1 MQAVEACMRRLDEK
15 SILEEVFLY
24 VFAPTLTEY
33 VEWVLREAVKAGK
46 KRLYFL
52 ARDGAM
58 MYRAAQMLAQ
68 ARELELDI
76 RYLRVSRY
84 AIRSAEYYFA
94 GRSALEQICVGG
106 IDISFEKLM
115 KRANLT
121 EEEALQIAEMAGY
134 QDIYHMPLNY
144 RQILRL
150 KEELSRIELLF
161 TYIQT
166 HAGEAYK
173 TTAGYLIQEGLLEEV
188 PYALVDSGWVG
199 TLQLSLQRVLEHIS
213 GKEIHLQGY
222 YFGIYERPKETEKSQ
237 YRAFYFGEKS
247 VWRKVYF
254 SNCLFE
260 TVFSSPEG
268 MTLGYQCGGEGAYA
282 AYTAIESAHKNPN
295 AETMTRFIRQTERY
309 IFCYAKA
316 EAGKKH
322 RIAGRDGTKLAEA
335 LLSPMMGTPTQMEAE
350 AFGSLQ
356 FCDDVLELQLQ
367 PVAAEWDEEE
377 LRKQRF
383 FSRLLIKMNR
393 KRQILH
399 ESAWAEGSITRLGG
413 TVKKHMRHERWYK
426 RVMYLRKAIRS

>member
-1 MQAVEACMRRLDEK
+1 MQAVEACMRQPDKR
-15 SILEEVFLY
+15 SVLEEVFLY

-68 ARELELDI
+68 ARGMELDI
-76 RYLRVSRY
+76 RYLKVSRY

-121 EEEALQIAEMAGY
+121 EEEALEIAELAGY
-134 QDIYHMPLNY
+134 QDSYHTPLNY
-144 RQILRL
+144 RQILQL
-150 KEELSRIELLF
+150 KEALSRIDPLF
-161 TYIQT
+161 TYIKA
-166 HAGEAYK
+166 HAGETYK
-173 TTAGYLIQEGLLEEV
+173 TTAGYLIQEGLLEKV
-188 PYALVDSGWVG
+188 SYALVDSGWVG

-222 YFGIYERPKETEKSQ
+222 YFGIYERPKGTEKNQ
-237 YRAFYFGEKS
+237 YRAFYFGQKN
-247 VWRKVYF
+247 VRRKVCF

-260 TVFSSPEG
+260 TVFSSSEG
-268 MTLGYQCGGEGAYA
+268 MTLGYQCGGEGTDTV
-282 AYTAIESAHKNPN
+282 YTAIESDHKNPN
-295 AETMTRFIRQTERY
+295 AETMTRFMRQTERY
-309 IFCYAKA
+309 ILCYAKA

-322 RIAGRDGTKLAEA
+322 RIAGRAGSRLVEA

-350 AFGSLQ
+350 AFGSLR

-367 PVAAEWDEEE
+367 PVAAEWDEVE
-377 LRKQRF
+377 RKKQTF
-383 FSRLLIKMNR
+383 FNKLLIKMNR
-393 KRQILH
+393 KQEVLH
-399 ESAWAEGSITRLGG
+399 ESAWTEGSITRLGG
-413 TVKKHMRHERWYK
+413 KVRKHMRQERWYK